1 MPEQK
6 DAKICANSVLSHS
19 TWNVLNSCQASAQF
33 SLHIPFI
40 SYYANTYMTNL
51 LLPSTLKAIATV
63 RKKRVAVQDLHTT
76 AALT

>member
-1 MPEQK
+1 MSEHE
-6 DAKICANSVLSHS
+6 DANSVLSHS
-19 TWNVLNSCQASAQF
+19 TWNVLKSCQASAQF

-40 SYYANTYMTNL
+40 SYYANTYITNL
-51 LLPSTLKAIATV
+51 LLPRTLEAIATV